1 MFIITHVPSKTMYGI
16 HSNEKTSVI
25 CCKNYKDALHI
36 SNSLYTYKK
45 LNQKNPL
52 HTKIFFYS
60 RDEGQQLYNSLE
72 AEYNVCN
79 VYPNIDEYMMQLS
92 KNNLSMLFV
101 HCISPKIHT
110 THLRLKK
117 KKRDTKDEFNELLN
131 LEY

>member
-1 MFIITHVPSKTMYGI
+1 MFIITHLPSKTMYGI
-16 HSNEKTSVI
+16 HSNKETSVI

-36 SNSLYTYKK
+36 SNSLYTYRK

-60 RDEGQQLYNSLE
+60 KDETQRLYDSLE
-72 AEYNVCN
+72 AEYKVCN
-79 VYPNIDEYMMQLS
+79 VYPNIDEYMMELS

-110 THLRLKK
+110 TQLRLKTI
-117 KKRDTKDEFNELLN
+117 KRDTKDELNELFN